1 MFDGPSNNRYRI
13 VRAITLSANRNI
25 MDKLTNE
32 RTQASN
38 SSKRKLFILVNIDDK
53 TIQRETDG
61 FHPT

>member
-1 MFDGPSNNRYRI
+1 VFDGPSNNRYRI

>member
-38 SSKRKLFILVNIDDK
+38 ASERKLFILVNIDDK

>member
-1 MFDGPSNNRYRI
+1 VFDGPSNNRYRI

-38 SSKRKLFILVNIDDK
+38 ASKRKLFILVNIDDK

-61 FHPT
+61 FHQT

>member
-1 MFDGPSNNRYRI
+1 VFDGPSNNRYRI

-38 SSKRKLFILVNIDDK
+38 ASKRKLFILVNIDDK

>member
-1 MFDGPSNNRYRI
+1 VFDGPSNNRYRI
-13 VRAITLSANRNI
+13 VRAITLSVNRNI

-38 SSKRKLFILVNIDDK
+38 ASKRKLFILVNIDDK

-61 FHPT
+61 FHQT

>member
-1 MFDGPSNNRYRI
+1 M
-13 VRAITLSANRNI
+13 RAITLSVNRNI

-38 SSKRKLFILVNIDDK
+38 ASKRKLFILVNIDDK